1 MREPEFIGGEVD
13 LRINIYRGQIK
24 SDGADKTNNG
34 SRIDVSGNDTADK
47 LPESCQNTA
56 HKLPIKKQD
65 QLIYKYVLENESI
78 TTAQAAKLLDIKQ
91 RRAREIL
98 VKMVENNWLQ
108 KKGASRSTSYI
119 EKPQR
124 KADTGKVSALNK
136 EMIDKTS
143 RRP

>member
-1 MREPEFIGGEVD
+1 MFPAMI
-13 LRINIYRGQIK
+13 LPINCRKAAKI
-24 SDGADKTNNG
+24 
-34 SRIDVSGNDTADK
+34 
-47 LPESCQNTA
+47 LPANRQKA
-56 HKLPIKKQD
+56 AKILPIKKQD

-98 VKMVENNWLQ
+98 VKMVEDNWLQ

-119 EKPQR
+119 ENPQV